1 MIDELINSYDEFFKK
16 IYNNKSLTLLIVII
30 LALYISMQ
38 GVSSAHYTSKLLS
51 NIWVKILLFIF
62 ISYTASSNPVLAIM
76 LTIVLLIT
84 LQNIADKKLRSEI
97 KKLEQFDPD
106 MSRENTLNNNINSYL
121 TNPLQRESKKV
132 DCDGNIPDLSLK
144 NLNSYNL
151 QMINE
156 GNNIYKRAKEL
167 DNVFSEQHDNQSNRI
182 KSNNMKANA
191 KFLVDSGINRLQ
203 YSPNGAFNIGEL
215 PPPPLDRYLNF
226 MMTFDDANIP
236 REIYGV
242 LVQSYEDLVNM
253 TVGDNSTFYE
263 KAKNMYD
270 IELKLLLNIYQFR
283 YNLFT
288 PDKVKEINAQIHQVN
303 KASVNKDI
311 NYFMQ
316 IQKLSTL
323 LL

>member
-1 MIDELINSYDEFFKK
+1 MINELINSYDEFFDK

-30 LALYISMQ
+30 LALYISVQ
-38 GVSSAHYTSKLLS
+38 GVSTAHYTSKLLS

-62 ISYTASSNPVLAIM
+62 ISYTASANPILAIM

-84 LQNIADKKLRSEI
+84 LQNIAEKKLRSEI
-97 KKLEQFDPD
+97 KKLEHFDPD
-106 MSRENTLNNNINSYL
+106 MSKKNTLDNSISSYL
-121 TNPLQRESKKV
+121 TNPLQRESKKI

-156 GNNIYKRAKEL
+156 GNNIYKKAKEL
-167 DNVFSEQHDNQSNRI
+167 DNVLSEHDNESNRT

-203 YSPNGAFNIGEL
+203 YAPNGAFNVGEL

-226 MMTFDDANIP
+226 MMTFGDANIP

-242 LVQSYEDLVNM
+242 LVQSYEDLINM
-253 TVGDNSTFYE
+253 TVGDNSVFYE

-270 IELKLLLNIYQFR
+270 IELKLLLSIYQLR
-283 YNLFT
+283 QGLFT
-288 PDKVKEINAQIHQVN
+288 SDQVKEINAQIQQINEASAN
-303 KASVNKDI
+303 KNI

>member
-1 MIDELINSYDEFFKK
+1 MINELINSYDEFFDK

-38 GVSSAHYTSKLLS
+38 GVSSAHYASKLLS

-62 ISYTASSNPVLAIM
+62 ISYTASANPVLAIM

-84 LQNIADKKLRSEI
+84 LQNIAEKKLRSEI
-97 KKLEQFDPD
+97 KKLEHFDPD

-121 TNPLQRESKKV
+121 TNPLQRESKKI

-156 GNNIYKRAKEL
+156 GNNIYKKAKEL
-167 DNVFSEQHDNQSNRI
+167 DNVFSEHDNESNRK

-203 YSPNGAFNIGEL
+203 YSPDGSFNIGAL

-226 MMTFDDANIP
+226 MMTFGDANIP

-242 LVQSYEDLVNM
+242 LVQSYEDLINM
-253 TVGDNSTFYE
+253 TVGDNSVFYE

-283 YNLFT
+283 QDLLT
-288 PDKVKEINAQIHQVN
+288 PDKVKEINAQIQQVN
-303 KASVNKDI
+303 RASVNKDL